1 MAKRYYWLKLQ
12 EDFFESDE
20 IKIIESMP
28 NGVVYS
34 NFYLKLLC
42 KSLKTDGR
50 LIFKD
55 IIPYTPDMLAN
66 ITGVAVDTV
75 RVAIDIFIKLGL
87 MEKLDDGALYMIAV
101 ENMTGSESEWATKKR
116 NYRKSLEVKGK
127 NLLLE
132 TSKTNKRH
140 NEDNVQNEK
149 DIVLNKEDIVR
160 QEIEKDIEIES
171 YNHDHN
177 ILNNIKNI
185 KRDEKNDDLKK
196 IKQWFKEN
204 GIDFS
209 KKHEIKVLE
218 LLKNNSLDFV
228 LNTFQEQLD
237 ILKNKSDVKSVAA
250 VFSTHLFKGT
260 CEVNTQE
267 LEKKEVEHQK
277 VKEEE
282 RKESEKNDNILSI
295 FFKIPLEKQEEIE
308 MEILKKHN
316 IKHFSELK
324 TKSETMYYR
333 LISSFIYE
341 ELKEK
346 GLI

>member
-1 MAKRYYWLKLQ
+1 MQERTFKQLLMSSNYYTLNKQIVKSLGI
-12 EDFFESDE
+12 ESAFLLTILIEASDGLSDDE
-20 IKIIESMP
+20 GWFYQTIETLEELTGLSRHKQNKIIQDLVEA
-28 NGVVYS
+28 
-34 NFYLKLLC
+34 KI
-42 KSLKTDGR
+42 
-50 LIFKD
+50 LIQENRGTPCRRYFK
-55 IIPYTPDMLAN
+55 IS
-66 ITGVAVDTV
+66 
-75 RVAIDIFIKLGL
+75 F
-87 MEKLDDGALYMIAV
+87 
-101 ENMTGSESEWATKKR
+101 
-116 NYRKSLEVKGK
+116 
-127 NLLLE
+127 
-132 TSKTNKRH
+132 
-140 NEDNVQNEK
+140 
-149 DIVLNKEDIVR
+149 
-160 QEIEKDIEIES
+160 QEIENLVFKKTETSLLKINKLDCKNLTNYSVKNSQTSLSKINNNKE
-171 YNHDHN
+171 HN
-177 ILNNIKNI
+177 INNINKELNH
-185 KRDEKNDDLKK
+185 KEHKSYELDENLKTV
-196 IKQWFKEN
+196 KQWFKEN

-346 GLI
+346 NLI

>member
-1 MAKRYYWLKLQ
+1 MQERTFKQLLMSSNYY
-12 EDFFESDE
+12 
-20 IKIIESMP
+20 
-28 NGVVYS
+28 
-34 NFYLKLLC
+34 
-42 KSLKTDGR
+42 T
-50 LIFKD
+50 
-55 IIPYTPDMLAN
+55 
-66 ITGVAVDTV
+66 
-75 RVAIDIFIKLGL
+75 
-87 MEKLDDGALYMIAV
+87 
-101 ENMTGSESEWATKKR
+101 
-116 NYRKSLEVKGK
+116 
-127 NLLLE
+127 
-132 TSKTNKRH
+132 
-140 NEDNVQNEK
+140 
-149 DIVLNKEDIVR
+149 LNKQIVKALGIEPAFLLTILVEASDGLADDEGWFYQTIETLEELTGLSR
-160 QEIEKDIEIES
+160 HKQNKMIQDLIETNILIQENRGTPCRRFFKISFQEIENLVFKKTETSLLKIDKLDCKNFTNYSVKNSQTSLLKINNNKE
-171 YNHDHN
+171 HN
-177 ILNNIKNI
+177 INNINKELNH
-185 KRDEKNDDLKK
+185 KEHKSYELDEKLKTVK
-196 IKQWFKEN
+196 EWFMNN

-209 KKHEIKVLE
+209 KKHEVKVLE

-277 VKEEE
+277 IKKEE
-282 RKESEKNDNILSI
+282 RKESEKNNNILSI

-324 TKSETMYYR
+324 TKSEAMYYR

>member
-1 MAKRYYWLKLQ
+1 MQERTFKQLLMSSNYY
-12 EDFFESDE
+12 
-20 IKIIESMP
+20 
-28 NGVVYS
+28 
-34 NFYLKLLC
+34 
-42 KSLKTDGR
+42 T
-50 LIFKD
+50 
-55 IIPYTPDMLAN
+55 
-66 ITGVAVDTV
+66 
-75 RVAIDIFIKLGL
+75 
-87 MEKLDDGALYMIAV
+87 
-101 ENMTGSESEWATKKR
+101 
-116 NYRKSLEVKGK
+116 
-127 NLLLE
+127 
-132 TSKTNKRH
+132 
-140 NEDNVQNEK
+140 
-149 DIVLNKEDIVR
+149 LNKQIVKALGIEPAFLLTILIEASDGLADDEGWFYQTIETLEELTGLSR
-160 QEIEKDIEIES
+160 HKQNKMIQDLIETNILIQENRGTPCRRFFKISFQEIENLVFKKTETSLLKIDKLDCKNFTNYSVKNSQTSLSKINNNKE
-171 YNHDHN
+171 HN
-177 ILNNIKNI
+177 INNINKELNH
-185 KRDEKNDDLKK
+185 KEHKSYELDENLKTVK
-196 IKQWFKEN
+196 EWFMNN

-209 KKHEIKVLE
+209 KKHEVKVLE

-260 CEVNTQE
+260 CEVDTQE

-277 VKEEE
+277 LKEEE

-295 FFKIPLEKQEEIE
+295 FFKIPLDKQEEIE

>member
-1 MAKRYYWLKLQ
+1 MQERTFKQLLMSSNYYTLNKQVVKTLGI
-12 EDFFESDE
+12 EPAFLLTILIEASDGLADNE
-20 IKIIESMP
+20 GWFYQTIETLEELTGLSRHKQNKIIQ
-28 NGVVYS
+28 
-34 NFYLKLLC
+34 
-42 KSLKTDGR
+42 D
-50 LIFKD
+50 LIEAKILFQENRGTPCRRFFK
-55 IIPYTPDMLAN
+55 IS
-66 ITGVAVDTV
+66 
-75 RVAIDIFIKLGL
+75 F
-87 MEKLDDGALYMIAV
+87 
-101 ENMTGSESEWATKKR
+101 
-116 NYRKSLEVKGK
+116 
-127 NLLLE
+127 
-132 TSKTNKRH
+132 
-140 NEDNVQNEK
+140 
-149 DIVLNKEDIVR
+149 
-160 QEIEKDIEIES
+160 QEIENLVFKKTETSLLKIDKLDCKKLTNYSVKKSQTSLLKIDNNKE
-171 YNHDHN
+171 HN
-177 ILNNIKNI
+177 INNINKELNH
-185 KRDEKNDDLKK
+185 KEHKSYELDEKLKTV
-196 IKQWFKEN
+196 KQWFMEN
-204 GIDFS
+204 EINFS
-209 KKHEIKVLE
+209 KKHEVKVLE
-218 LLKNNSLDFV
+218 LLENNSLEFV

-267 LEKKEVEHQK
+267 IEKKEVEHQK

-308 MEILKKHN
+308 TEILKKHN

>member
-1 MAKRYYWLKLQ
+1 MQERTFKQLLMSSNYYTLNKQVVKTLGI
-12 EDFFESDE
+12 EPAFLLTILIEASDGLADDE
-20 IKIIESMP
+20 GWFYQTIETLEELTGLSRHKQNKIIQ
-28 NGVVYS
+28 
-34 NFYLKLLC
+34 
-42 KSLKTDGR
+42 D
-50 LIFKD
+50 LIEAKILIQENRGTPCRRFFK
-55 IIPYTPDMLAN
+55 IS
-66 ITGVAVDTV
+66 
-75 RVAIDIFIKLGL
+75 F
-87 MEKLDDGALYMIAV
+87 
-101 ENMTGSESEWATKKR
+101 
-116 NYRKSLEVKGK
+116 
-127 NLLLE
+127 
-132 TSKTNKRH
+132 
-140 NEDNVQNEK
+140 
-149 DIVLNKEDIVR
+149 
-160 QEIEKDIEIES
+160 QEIENLVFKKTETSLLKIDKLDCKNLTNYSVKNSQTSLSKINNNKE
-171 YNHDHN
+171 HN
-177 ILNNIKNI
+177 INNINKELNH
-185 KRDEKNDDLKK
+185 KEHKSYELNENLKTVK
-196 IKQWFKEN
+196 EWFKEN
-204 GIDFS
+204 EIDFS
-209 KKHEIKVLE
+209 KKHEVKVLE
-218 LLKNNSLDFV
+218 LLENNSLEFV

-250 VFSTHLFKGT
+250 VFSTHLFRET

-277 VKEEE
+277 VKKEE